1 MGLDMYAYAVSKEN
15 IVDEFTINKRD
26 EANEFF
32 YWRKNNA
39 LHAWMQAC
47 YKQKKLAAGQTAEE
61 FNCVYLQLTKED
73 LSRLRK
79 DIQEDNLIPTA
90 GFFFGA
96 LVYDADDKAADLKF
110 VDEALHML
118 EDGFCV
124 YYFSWW

>member
-15 IVDEFTINKRD
+15 TVDEFTINKRD

-39 LHAWMQAC
+39 LHGWMQQC
-47 YKQKKLAAGQTAEE
+47 YIQKKLAAAQTPED
-61 FNCVYLQLTKED
+61 FNCEYLQLTADDLLRLDED
-73 LSRLRK
+73 IKAGSLT
-79 DIQEDNLIPTA
+79 PTA

-96 LVYDADDKAADLKF
+96 LVYDAHDKAGDLRF
-110 VDEALHML
+110 VDEALHFI
-118 EDGFCV
+118 EEGFCV